1 MNSSLDDL
9 GIISAFLEHLE
20 IEAIP
25 RALAVKAEVD
35 SGEKLNELDL
45 LFFDEQLV
53 EISNILHL
61 LDRHPEYQDVAVK
74 MVTLYHEITDRALQN
89 QLVDDSDR
97 RFGNLLSKIR
107 QWQK

>member
-25 RALAVKAEVD
+25 RALAIKAEVD
-35 SGEKLNELDL
+35 SGEKINELDL
-45 LFFDEQLV
+45 LFFDEQLL

-61 LDRHPEYQDVAVK
+61 LDRHPEYQGVAVR
-74 MVTLYHEITDRALQN
+74 MVTLYHEITDKALQN
-89 QLVDDSDR
+89 QLLEADDR
-97 RFGNLLSKIR
+97 RFEELLIKIR
-107 QWQK
+107 RWQS